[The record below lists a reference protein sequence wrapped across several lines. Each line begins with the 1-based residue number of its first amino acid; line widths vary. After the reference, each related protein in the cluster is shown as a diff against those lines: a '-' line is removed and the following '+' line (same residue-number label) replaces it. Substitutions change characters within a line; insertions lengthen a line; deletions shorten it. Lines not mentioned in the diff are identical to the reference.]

1 MANVLFLCEKQLE
14 KIPVVETVKAQFGAE
29 VMYFESRNVTIFLR
43 NHPMDYIAVYLDSMS
58 VNSEKEL
65 LFLFDA
71 DVNAS
76 FILIGRRESCKYYYE
91 KSSRYKR
98 HCIFFPFTLPDFVS
112 TFSNI
117 LQGGAGEEEKK
128 ESLED
133 DIPLLLPESVK
144 QHLLVVDDDP
154 IYLRTMM
161 NWLKQDF
168 SVSVV
173 KSGRDAIDFL
183 SKELPDL
190 ILLDY
195 EMPVM
200 DGAKTLE
207 KIRSKPQYQNI
218 PVIFLT
224 GVTDSSM
231 VKDAVKLKPQGYVL
245 KNISKLALI
254 AKIKEVIG

>member
-43 NHPMDYIAVYLDSMS
+43 NHPMDYIAVCLDSMS

-112 TFSNI
+112 AFSNI

-144 QHLLVVDDDP
+144 
-154 IYLRTMM
+154 
-161 NWLKQDF
+161 
-168 SVSVV
+168 
-173 KSGRDAIDFL
+173 
-183 SKELPDL
+183 
-190 ILLDY
+190 
-195 EMPVM
+195 PVM

>member
-1 MANVLFLCEKQLE
+1 
-14 KIPVVETVKAQFGAE
+14 
-29 VMYFESRNVTIFLR
+29 MYFLS
-43 NHPMDYIAVYLDSMS
+43 VYFAGNNKI
-58 VNSEKEL
+58 VIRVIK
-65 LFLFDA
+65 
-71 DVNAS
+71 
-76 FILIGRRESCKYYYE
+76 
-91 KSSRYKR
+91 
-98 HCIFFPFTLPDFVS
+98 
-112 TFSNI
+112 
-117 LQGGAGEEEKK
+117 GGAGEEEKK
-128 ESLED
+128 DSLED
-133 DIPLLLPESVK
+133 DIPLLLPETVK